1 MSDPLNAWRDVQG
14 WLTGKEA
21 AALQYLAHGRRVLE
35 IGCLHGKSAVAMGA
49 VAEMVVTCDHF
60 DGDGFTKNAMG
71 VPFTTSQTYASA
83 MQNIRAAGMAGHVF
97 VMAAAF
103 PACLQVLNLESFDV
117 FFYDGDHTYEATK
130 EAIDKL
136 GLRGKALAI
145 HDYSPEPKFAGVV
158 RAVDEAKEQHGVM
171 LTTADCL
178 AVLHYQGNAR

>member
-1 MSDPLNAWRDVQG
+1 MTQTEQWRDVPG
-14 WLTGKEA
+14 WLTDKEA

-49 VAEMVVTCDHF
+49 VASVVVTCDHF
-60 DGDGFTKNAMG
+60 NGDGFTEKATDA
-71 VPFTTSQTYASA
+71 VPFTTSRTYESA
-83 MQNIRAAGMAGHVF
+83 MKNIRGAGMAGHVF
-97 VMAAAF
+97 VMAAPF
-103 PACLQVLNLESFDV
+103 PECLQVLDREAFDV

-130 EAIDKL
+130 EAIDKF

-178 AVLHYQGNAR
+178 AVLHYQGRGR